1 MKVNITVKSASGER
15 VGRQF
20 DVDSDSEVTIRV
32 PVPDGKEPQPGD
44 KRSMIQRLADGIA
57 LVMPQPNLT
66 DATS

>member
-44 KRSMIQRLADGIA
+44 KRSMIQRLVDGIA

>member
-1 MKVNITVKSASGER
+1 MKVKITVKSASGER

-44 KRSMIQRLADGIA
+44 KRSMIQRLADGID
-57 LVMPQPNLT
+57 LVMPQPNLS